1 MDDNNRSVKKLSLI
15 GLIAVLLVFA
25 SSQASL
31 IINPA
36 LADLES
42 IYQQINANIAHSDIL
57 LLSTITSLSMMIAG
71 PVSGAFVGRKIGYRV
86 MTLAALALIL
96 VGGVVPYFIPGMYY
110 PILFSRLV
118 LGIGMGIVQPLGN
131 VLIMKF
137 YSGEQQAKMMGIG
150 TVVMNAGGVLVQMIA
165 GWVCTIDPNA
175 TFWVHAY
182 VALPLVGVLMFMPEP
197 ERELERE
204 LETAQASTDTK
215 SEGKLPLSVYVIS
228 LVYGLMFMMFYPLLL
243 NSSTIMIS
251 EGIGTAATAG
261 TIASMYTVGGVIA
274 GLIFGPASKALKK
287 FTIPCFL
294 CVYVAGVACGAF
306 ASNAVLYMVGA
317 CLGGIAIFTIWPAVM
332 MDFGKI
338 VPPDRI
344 GFASGIF
351 TMMLNLGAFGSAY
364 YVGLIAN
371 VFGNDSPRLPITAGV
386 VGIAVV
392 GVMWALFCIVK
403 KDSSADA

>member
-1 MDDNNRSVKKLSLI
+1 MEDNKHSVKKLSLI
-15 GLIAVLLVFA
+15 GLLAVLLVFA

-42 IYQQINANIAHSDIL
+42 MYQQINANITHSDIL

-96 VGGVVPYFIPGMYY
+96 VGGV
-110 PILFSRLV
+110 
-118 LGIGMGIVQPLGN
+118 
-131 VLIMKF
+131 
-137 YSGEQQAKMMGIG
+137 
-150 TVVMNAGGVLVQMIA
+150 LVQMIA

-197 ERELERE
+197 ERELE
-204 LETAQASTDTK
+204 TTQTSTSTQ
-215 SEGKLPLSVYVIS
+215 SGGSIPFSVYIIS

-274 GLIFGPASKALKK
+274 GLIFGPASKVLKK

-306 ASNAVLYMVGA
+306 GSSAVLYMAGA

-332 MDFGKI
+332 MDFGKV

-351 TMMLNLGAFGSAY
+351 TMMLNLGAFASAY

-371 VFGNDSPRLPITAGV
+371 VFGNDSPRLPITVGV

-392 GVMWALFCIVK
+392 GVLWALFCIAK
-403 KDSSADA
+403 KDSGADA